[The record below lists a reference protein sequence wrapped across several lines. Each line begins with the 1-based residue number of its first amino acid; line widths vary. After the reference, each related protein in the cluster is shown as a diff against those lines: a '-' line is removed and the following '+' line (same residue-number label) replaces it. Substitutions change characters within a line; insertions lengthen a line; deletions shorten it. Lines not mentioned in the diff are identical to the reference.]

1 MDEKDTQFL
10 SLKNQF
16 LIAMPTLMDPN
27 FHRSVTFIF
36 EHTKEGAMGI
46 VINQPLDIKLGDVL
60 PQMDIEVE
68 EPSVIDMPV
77 YLGGPVQLEKGFVI
91 HSPLGHWES
100 TMPVTEDIGV
110 TTSRDI
116 IMEIAKGRRPEQSL
130 IALGYAGW
138 EADQLEDEIANNVWL
153 NGPVN
158 PDIIFDRP
166 NASRWES
173 AAAILGVDTSHLSS
187 DVGHA

>member
-1 MDEKDTQFL
+1 MDKKDTQFL
-10 SLKNQF
+10 SLQNQF

-68 EPSVIDMPV
+68 EPSVIDIPV

-91 HSPLGHWES
+91 HSPLGDWES
-100 TMPVTEDIGV
+100 TMPVTEDLGV

-116 IMEIAKGRRPEQSL
+116 IMEIAKGRRPERCL

-138 EADQLEDEIANNVWL
+138 GADQLEDEIANNVWL

-158 PDIIFDRP
+158 PDIIFDSP

>member
-116 IMEIAKGRRPEQSL
+116 IMEIAKGRRPERSL

>member
-46 VINQPLDIKLGDVL
+46 VINQPLDINLGDVL

-68 EPSVIDMPV
+68 ESSVIDMPV

-91 HSPLGHWES
+91 HSPLGDWES

-116 IMEIAKGRRPEQSL
+116 IMEIAKGRRPQRSL

-138 EADQLEDEIANNVWL
+138 GADQLEDEIANNVWL

-158 PDIIFDRP
+158 PDIIFDSP
-166 NASRWES
+166 DEARWES
-173 AAAILGVDTSHLSS
+173 AAAILGVDTSNLSS

>member
-60 PQMDIEVE
+60 PQMDIEAE
-68 EPSVIDMPV
+68 ESSVIDMPV

-91 HSPLGHWES
+91 HSPLGDWES

-116 IMEIAKGRRPEQSL
+116 IMEIAKGHRPQRSL

-138 EADQLEDEIANNVWL
+138 GADQLEDEIANNVWL

-158 PDIIFDRP
+158 PDIIFDSP
-166 NASRWES
+166 DEARWES
-173 AAAILGVDTSHLSS
+173 AAAILGVDTSNLSS

>member
-46 VINQPLDIKLGDVL
+46 VINQPLDINLGDVL

-91 HSPLGHWES
+91 HSPLGDWES
-100 TMPVTEDIGV
+100 TIPVTEDIGV

-116 IMEIAKGRRPEQSL
+116 IMEIAKGRRPQRSL

-138 EADQLEDEIANNVWL
+138 GADQLEDEIANNVWL

-158 PDIIFDRP
+158 PDIIFDSP
-166 NASRWES
+166 DEARWES
-173 AAAILGVDTSHLSS
+173 AAAILGVDTSNLSS

>member
-60 PQMDIEVE
+60 PQMDIEAE
-68 EPSVIDMPV
+68 ESSVIDMPV

-91 HSPLGHWES
+91 HSPLGDWES

-116 IMEIAKGRRPEQSL
+116 IMEIAKGRRPQRSL

-138 EADQLEDEIANNVWL
+138 GADQLEDEIANNVWL

-158 PDIIFDRP
+158 PDIIFDSP
-166 NASRWES
+166 DEARWES
-173 AAAILGVDTSHLSS
+173 AAAILGVDTSNLSS